1 MARNKKLPADV
12 IKQWPDVLKDIDIDV
27 VPVEY
32 LESIRVTFKDGKV
45 WEIDTKK
52 NSENTNIEQ
61 AMESLM
67 EEYEDVIKSV
77 DFRLD
82 TVRVKQDI
90 KKRTAQ
96 FLKKRT

>member
-1 MARNKKLPADV
+1 MARNKKLPPDV

-32 LESIRVTFKDGKV
+32 LESIRVTFLDGKI

-52 NSENTNIEQ
+52 NPENTNVEQ
-61 AMESLM
+61 AIESLM
-67 EEYEDVIKSV
+67 AEYEDVIKSV